1 MKAKKTVRIS
11 QSVGAPQFKSEA
23 EEARW
28 WDEHQDLVADL
39 LIRHGRRSVLPTKTI
54 ALRLPVED
62 IERARDL
69 ADQRGMG
76 YQTLIKVLLHDALKR
91 EAGRKT

>member
-1 MKAKKTVRIS
+1 
-11 QSVGAPQFKSEA
+11 
-23 EEARW
+23 
-28 WDEHQDLVADL
+28 
-39 LIRHGRRSVLPTKTI
+39 
-54 ALRLPVED
+54 VED